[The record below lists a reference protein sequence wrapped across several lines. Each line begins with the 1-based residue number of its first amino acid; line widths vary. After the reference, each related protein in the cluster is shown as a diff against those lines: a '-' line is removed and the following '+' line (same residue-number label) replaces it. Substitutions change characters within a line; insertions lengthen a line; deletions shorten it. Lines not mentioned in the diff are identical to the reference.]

1 MLTTNEKADIDHEI
15 AKFPVRKSACL
26 DALLAV
32 QKHRGYISD
41 STLAL
46 VADYM
51 GMSPTEL
58 DGIATF
64 YNLIYRKPVGEHV
77 VRLCDSITCYIL
89 GYEDIKNRIEREFGI
104 TFGQTTTDNK
114 ITLLPAQC
122 LGCCDKGC
130 AMMVNEEL
138 YTNLTPEKVITVF
151 KNLRTKEVLHG
162 KAAHRAHEPQW
173 TTP

>member
-1 MLTTNEKADIDHEI
+1 MLTSVERALIDHEI

-32 QKHRGYISD
+32 QKHRGFISD
-41 STLAL
+41 ETLAL
-46 VADYM
+46 VAQYV

-64 YNLIYRKPVGEHV
+64 YNLIYRKPVGEYV
-77 VRLCDSITCYIL
+77 VRLCDSISCYIM
-89 GYEDIKNRIEREFGI
+89 GYEDIKKCIEQEFGI
-104 TFGQTTTDNK
+104 TFGGTTVDHK

-130 AMMVNEEL
+130 AMMVNDDL
-138 YTNLTPEKVITVF
+138 YTNLTKEKVITIF
-151 KNLRTKEVLHG
+151 KSLKNKEVSHG
-162 KAAHRAHEPQW
+162 KAINRAHEPQCS
-173 TTP
+173 TP